1 MRRDCPHGDPLE
13 RLHQRHRHH
22 HGRRR
27 KSLQFRLFAWAGAT
41 ILVTGL
47 LCGFAGWLTSGP
59 SAWQR
64 TVSGAVVL
72 ASRRFADVWDDDR
85 ARAALASEI
94 ATELDVGVTTRG
106 PDGEVLETYGTTRVH
121 SIATIPVDVAGQRRG
136 TVEVFV
142 RRFRGAHRIVV
153 PLVVALVVLWGL
165 SGLLARRLARPLA
178 DLASTA
184 TAIGRGELDRR
195 TRVARHAPREVA
207 SLAEAIDD
215 MASRIQR
222 QMADQRELL
231 AAVSHEVRSPLAR
244 IRLLVEMARPP
255 APPRGDAAEGDA
267 AERDEALLEIDR
279 EVEEIDALVGTLLA
293 SSRLD
298 FGNLDPRDVDA
309 VAVARDALLRAS
321 LPVRLLDADPAMP
334 TVRADPTLLA
344 RALSN
349 LIDNARLHGGGVTRL
364 HVAAGDGVVRFEVE
378 DDGPG
383 LGVDADKVFLAFHR
397 QPGTH
402 GALGLGL
409 AIVARIAEAHGGGA
423 HAEDR
428 AEGGARIGFW
438 LPQGE
443 PGGRP
448 APSPAAA
455 A

>member
-27 KSLQFRLFAWAGAT
+27 RSLQFRLFAWAGAT

-47 LCGFAGWLTSGP
+47 LCGFAAWLTTSGP
-59 SAWQR
+59 STYQR
-64 TVSGAVVL
+64 TMSGAVVL
-72 ASRRFADVWDDDR
+72 ASRRFADVWDDER

-106 PDGEVLETYGTTRVH
+106 PDGEMLETFGTTRVH
-121 SIATIPVDVAGQRRG
+121 TFATIPVDVAGQRRG

-142 RRFRGAHRIVV
+142 RRFRGVHRVVV
-153 PLVVALVVLWGL
+153 PLAVALVVLWGL

-184 TAIGRGELDRR
+184 TAIGHGELDRR

-207 SLAEAIDD
+207 RVAEAIDD

-244 IRLLVEMARPP
+244 IRLLVEMARPAAAG
-255 APPRGDAAEGDA
+255 APDA
-267 AERDEALLEIDR
+267 AERDEALSEIDR

-298 FGNLDPRDVDA
+298 FGTLDPRDVDA

-321 LPVRLLDADPAMP
+321 LPVRLLDAEPDLPA
-334 TVRADPTLLA
+334 VRADPTLLA

-364 HVAAGDGVVRFEVE
+364 RVTASDGAVRFDVE

-383 LGVDADKVFLAFHR
+383 LGEDADKLFLAFHR
-397 QPGTH
+397 EPGTH

-423 HAEDR
+423 QAEDR

-438 LPQGE
+438 LPLGE
-443 PGGRP
+443 PESRGGV
-448 APSPAAA
+448 SPAAA